1 MPSSGPAVT
10 LAELTKLAEQEDKPQ
25 PLTEDQLQDYAVA
38 MLMVLRGL
46 PRAEKRKVLTR
57 LRRIL

>member
-1 MPSSGPAVT
+1 MPSNGPGIT